1 MAVRSAMLVTM
12 DIATA
17 LGVLGLN
24 HEADWTEVRAMHRA
38 AIRHSHPDAGG
49 STDRA
54 AQINQAFG
62 LLEQVTNSGRNP
74 LPPLPPAA
82 KCSVP
87 TDEASPSTV
96 VGADSPAE
104 LLLCL
109 ADVGH
114 DVGEV
119 VSIDPQSGL
128 LEIIV
133 GSEPGVAQ
141 LTVAVGE
148 RTKDGIS
155 VAFTLESLGVAAPP
169 PIGEVVNDLLRR
181 HHARQER

>member
-1 MAVRSAMLVTM
+1 MLVMM

-38 AIRHSHPDAGG
+38 AIRRSHPDAGG

-62 LLEQVTNSGRNP
+62 LLEQVTNGGRNP
-74 LPPLPPAA
+74 LPPPTPAKNSSGPPN
-82 KCSVP
+82 
-87 TDEASPSTV
+87 EGSPATV
-96 VGADSPAE
+96 FGTDSPAE
-104 LLLCL
+104 LLLLL
-109 ADVGH
+109 AGVGH

-119 VSIDPQSGL
+119 VSVDVQSGL

-133 GSEPGVAQ
+133 GSEPGIAQ

>member
-1 MAVRSAMLVTM
+1 MLVTM

-24 HEADWTEVRAMHRA
+24 HEADWTEVRAVHRA

-54 AQINQAFG
+54 AQINQAFA
-62 LLEQVTNSGRNP
+62 LLEQVTNGGRNP
-74 LPPLPPAA
+74 LPPPTPAKKSSGPPN
-82 KCSVP
+82 
-87 TDEASPSTV
+87 EGSPATV
-96 VGADSPAE
+96 FGTDSPAE
-104 LLLCL
+104 LVLLL

-119 VSIDPQSGL
+119 VSVDPQSCL

-155 VAFTLESLGVAAPP
+155 VAFTLKSLGVAAPP
-169 PIGEVVNDLLRR
+169 PIGEVVNDLLQR
-181 HHARQER
+181 HYARQER